1 MTGWEKCK
9 AVMRAWE
16 ERVQERWPSARQECP
31 RCLAHMVLDGSRMT
45 DGGWKVSYHVV
56 YPWLVFP
63 CNTMTLKNEAG
74 LLSSRPEFQ
83 YCDKDNVQKPFVD
96 PAVYTNN
103 RQFRML
109 LNYKLSDT
117 TRPALTLAA
126 PPTLSAFVLSCI
138 THIGP
143 GVWRVPPE
151 PIQSQLRDR
160 PVSVSAA
167 KRALHDPGH
176 HARPAE
182 GDSEVAAFIKECLY
196 GQGHPEGRLTRSTD
210 GRAYRWE
217 TLHSIPRPCPTAQ
230 LWRPAKPSHVSNG
243 AQVTVN
249 AAGQIFLRC
258 LHSECRS
265 KSGGQRWYVGTV
277 PASLLPHQSESTA
290 SSSRQT
296 SSNPARKRFAGQD
309 LKGASD
315 QLHRLNPTR
324 RRNAP
329 GHGDD
334 SCTAGLDSGR
344 DPVAVQ
350 RDGIAEGVAH
360 TPLPAKGSPPDE
372 RRPPLSFPG
381 SMVRVIAENQA
392 GEVDAFRPWH
402 ECPGPH
408 GGRIRGLEQRE
419 ARAGHPDDFV
429 SPSVPTDATEL
440 SAWSTKPL
448 FSSPA
453 PASFVAA
460 VSAELDA
467 SNDRHADA
475 AQGVMP
481 GWAESLAPALA
492 ASVSPPPSLGNST
505 QWSAEPDRAWFECP
519 AFRRPAVGLELLAS
533 ARAGLVGGA
542 PEQQAGGTD
551 SDLWVDPLVVSYLN
565 IGFQKLERSLSE
577 IIQLVLCHRP
587 DVLFLGDLGVSRNK
601 IGRLKQRLERGR
613 VMSGSC
619 CLTSVPIGA
628 EGLSAWG

>member
-1 MTGWEKCK
+1 M
-9 AVMRAWE
+9 
-16 ERVQERWPSARQECP
+16 
-31 RCLAHMVLDGSRMT
+31 
-45 DGGWKVSYHVV
+45 
-56 YPWLVFP
+56 
-63 CNTMTLKNEAG
+63 
-74 LLSSRPEFQ
+74 
-83 YCDKDNVQKPFVD
+83 D

-117 TRPALTLAA
+117 TRTALTLAA

-176 HARPAE
+176 HARPTE

-309 LKGASD
+309 LKGA
-315 QLHRLNPTR
+315 PT
-324 RRNAP
+324 N
-329 GHGDD
+329 
-334 SCTAGLDSGR
+334 CTGSLLLDEEML
-344 DPVAVQ
+344 PAMVMIPVQ
-350 RDGIAEGVAH
+350 RVW
-360 TPLPAKGSPPDE
+360 T
-372 RRPPLSFPG
+372 
-381 SMVRVIAENQA
+381 
-392 GEVDAFRPWH
+392 
-402 ECPGPH
+402 
-408 GGRIRGLEQRE
+408 
-419 ARAGHPDDFV
+419 
-429 SPSVPTDATEL
+429 
-440 SAWSTKPL
+440 
-448 FSSPA
+448 
-453 PASFVAA
+453 
-460 VSAELDA
+460 
-467 SNDRHADA
+467 
-475 AQGVMP
+475 
-481 GWAESLAPALA
+481 
-492 ASVSPPPSLGNST
+492 
-505 QWSAEPDRAWFECP
+505 
-519 AFRRPAVGLELLAS
+519 
-533 ARAGLVGGA
+533 
-542 PEQQAGGTD
+542 
-551 SDLWVDPLVVSYLN
+551 VV
-565 IGFQKLERSLSE
+565 ETR
-577 IIQLVLCHRP
+577 
-587 DVLFLGDLGVSRNK
+587 
-601 IGRLKQRLERGR
+601 
-613 VMSGSC
+613 
-619 CLTSVPIGA
+619 
-628 EGLSAWG
+628 